1 MHGDA
6 GSYYLSLAAKRH
18 KPSFHVTTVE
28 LLNTD
33 EWNYYRSG
41 LPSAQNLRVADFP
54 DRDLSINHE
63 SKQFSFRSLL
73 KCLISTVNE

>member
-1 MHGDA
+1 
-6 GSYYLSLAAKRH
+6 
-18 KPSFHVTTVE
+18 
-28 LLNTD
+28 
-33 EWNYYRSG
+33 
-41 LPSAQNLRVADFP
+41 LRVADFP